1 MNVYVFTGPTI
12 SAEDAAAELDARY
25 LPPVAQGDVYRV
37 AVTRP
42 SAIGIIDGYFERV
55 PAVWHKEIL
64 WALSQGIPVFGSA
77 SMGALRAAELAP
89 FGMHGVGEIFEAFRD
104 GRLEDDDEV
113 ALTHGA
119 ADENYRPLSEAMV
132 NIRSTLR
139 QAEEAKIIGAS
150 ARTEIEHIAKELFY
164 PDRDYSV
171 LFKKAAET
179 GVDPRELA
187 ALKVWLPAGRVDQ
200 KRIDAIAMLRA
211 MRAHLADGNSA
222 SPPLFFLEYTVF
234 LDHLVKAAG
243 QLAQGADDS
252 IETIAFDTLLDE
264 MLLDDDLFAWAHQG
278 ALARHLAITEAQR
291 QGLVVDD
298 DALEEGIA
306 EFCRLRGMSEAD
318 LERWIAANH
327 LDQAQFRDV
336 MRDEMLIRRL
346 VVFRVGW
353 DVRRRVADQLR
364 LIGVYDRLAARA
376 GHKRQTLDAFGL
388 HDPSLDEIGLTFEA
402 LLAWYAERARQS
414 GSPSTAGRVAVRRFA
429 NDNRSVFTRAL
440 LREFCYLS
448 IQEENAVEDP
458 SPSPTAESKSISEM

>member
-1 MNVYVFTGPTI
+1 MNVYVFTGPTL

-37 AVTRP
+37 AATRP
-42 SAIGIIDGYFERV
+42 RAIGIIDGYFERV

-89 FGMHGVGEIFEAFRD
+89 FGMHGVGEIFESYRD
-104 GRLEDDDEV
+104 GWLEDDDEV
-113 ALTHGA
+113 ALTHGS
-119 ADENYRPLSEAMV
+119 ADEGYRPLSEAMV

-139 QAEEAKIIGAS
+139 QAAEAGVIGAS
-150 ARTEIEHIAKELFY
+150 TRTEIEHIAKTLFY
-164 PDRDYSV
+164 PDRDYPA
-171 LFKKAAET
+171 LFKKAAEA
-179 GVDPRELA
+179 GVDPGELA
-187 ALKVWLPAGRVDQ
+187 ALSAWLPAGRVDQ

-211 MRAHLADGNSA
+211 MRVHLADGDSA
-222 SPPLFFLEYTVF
+222 FPPSFFLEYTVF

-243 QLAQGADDS
+243 QLAPGTEDS
-252 IETIAFDTLLDE
+252 VETIAFDSLLDE

-306 EFCRLRGMSEAD
+306 EFSRLRGLTGTD

-327 LDQAQFRDV
+327 LDQAQFREL
-336 MRDEMLIRRL
+336 MRDEILIRRL

-364 LIGVYDRLAARA
+364 LIGVYDRLATRA
-376 GHKRQTLDAFGL
+376 GHKQRTLDAFGL
-388 HDPSLDEIGLTFEA
+388 HEPSLDEIGLTFEA
-402 LLAWYAERARQS
+402 LLAWYAERTRHP
-414 GSPSTAGRVAVRRFA
+414 GSPSAAGRVAVRRFA
-429 NDNRSVFTRAL
+429 NDNRSNFTRAL
-440 LREFCYLS
+440 LREFCYLT
-448 IQEENAVEDP
+448 IQEENSAEDP
-458 SPSPTAESKSISEM
+458 SP